1 MARVDLKLASQD
13 AAGLAQGDKLVC
25 LLLGSFCDMRDRIAR
40 GHDQRPCA
48 SKHISEETLQ
58 ELLFTL
64 GRGPATVRLLQL
76 FGVSLRSNCKIN
88 LQAAWLPQPVAAHR
102 SLDILKENSARAQQL
117 MECSET
123 RKYFVAID
131 EATPHFFMLF
141 PLADAYFGQP
151 HYAALESVLFHHPA
165 ASVLVIGLERDGSMF
180 QAYQREGYCVATL
193 RADMPALGKELV
205 AAVGSEHS
213 SSIEAFLE
221 SHGHPKTEAALLRLF
236 NVVLLVLQ
244 VADGGTSLPM
254 DGVLLNPWDFAL
266 PPALTLQ
273 TTGVFLE
280 KLEATGGPMVPG
292 VPETSG
298 EDSSPKR
305 RRSGAGGAEGP
316 CGRGKKNKAPPDGFD
331 WQVLKQ
337 LLSEQKEVDLKL
349 QQVDHTMQA
358 MTQRMQAMEDRVA
371 KMEGDSTAGR
381 GSDMGDG
388 SRRRTTLVF
397 GGWEMDTPRQTIVA
411 EVEEALAKLGLSKFT
426 DTAAFTTGPR
436 RSVAL
441 MNFALRPGES
451 ETDCRRRMHEIV
463 SGVAAAKPFTSHQRR
478 MWATYSKTKQQ
489 RDVAGHCSW
498 TKRTLASFNK
508 ELLQHIDA
516 EYGTGTIWLGD
527 KVVAS
532 VARAP
537 PQGTEGEAMLWD
549 DDKPGT
555 RPWVDLGAIAKFS
568 GISMVDLK
576 AAIPF
581 TAWNLGGIAA
591 TDYPQVVADVM
602 AQLPQDALLS
612 FQEMCRDTPGWQT
625 AFHGTWTTLQ
635 HRHADVWRGTGITF
649 NAARWKVMRKKD
661 DGDPDESVYMQG
673 QVVRKR
679 KYTNDITD
687 GAPPAEA
694 TPTEQDLQ
702 HEREEREWQ
711 DRSRGERERQ
721 QLAHEAEEAEWEA
734 MQEADALRLWRTVDV
749 ETLPPPSATIHHR
762 VRVMVEPIP
771 AVDTGGTASSSVPP
785 AAVME
790 CRVPRLVRGGLRL
803 SIELGE
809 VGVPTDDPHGS
820 EAPPGATSSFHRWPQ
835 ALIPVAPHEE
845 RTGATELLSLNA
857 AYEAWA
863 QGHYTDS
870 DIRGMY
876 GDDVA
881 STFLAQWL
889 AVQEDFLDSEDGSA

>member
-1 MARVDLKLASQD
+1 
-13 AAGLAQGDKLVC
+13 
-25 LLLGSFCDMRDRIAR
+25 
-40 GHDQRPCA
+40 
-48 SKHISEETLQ
+48 
-58 ELLFTL
+58 
-64 GRGPATVRLLQL
+64 
-76 FGVSLRSNCKIN
+76 
-88 LQAAWLPQPVAAHR
+88 
-102 SLDILKENSARAQQL
+102 
-117 MECSET
+117 
-123 RKYFVAID
+123 
-131 EATPHFFMLF
+131 
-141 PLADAYFGQP
+141 
-151 HYAALESVLFHHPA
+151 
-165 ASVLVIGLERDGSMF
+165 
-180 QAYQREGYCVATL
+180 
-193 RADMPALGKELV
+193 
-205 AAVGSEHS
+205 
-213 SSIEAFLE
+213 
-221 SHGHPKTEAALLRLF
+221 
-236 NVVLLVLQ
+236 
-244 VADGGTSLPM
+244 
-254 DGVLLNPWDFAL
+254 
-266 PPALTLQ
+266 
-273 TTGVFLE
+273 
-280 KLEATGGPMVPG
+280 MVPG

-316 CGRGKKNKAPPDGFD
+316 SGRGKKNKAPPDGFD

-337 LLSEQKEVDLKL
+337 LLSEQKEAIVRETKDQTVALVQSLDKKVDLKL

-381 GSDMGDG
+381 GPDMGDG
-388 SRRRTTLVF
+388 ARRRTTLVF

-549 DDKPGT
+549 DEKPGT

-568 GISMVDLK
+568 GPLTPALCMT
-576 AAIPF
+576 PF
-581 TAWNLGGIAA
+581 HCEQMLVGVQ
-591 TDYPQVVADVM
+591 YRVVADVM
-602 AQLPQDALLS
+602 AQLPKDALLS

-679 KYTNDITD
+679 KYTNDIKD
-687 GAPPAEA
+687 GASPAVA

-711 DRSRGERERQ
+711 DRIRGERERQ
-721 QLAHEAEEAEWEA
+721 QLAREAEEAEWEA

-749 ETLPPPSATIHHR
+749 EALPPPSATIHHR

-809 VGVPTDDPHGS
+809 VGVPADDPDGS
-820 EAPPGATSSFHRWPQ
+820 EAPPGATSSFHRLPQ
-835 ALIPVAPHEE
+835 ALLPVAPHAE

-889 AVQEDFLDSEDGSA
+889 AMQEDLLDSEVINSMKRHSAVETGGRAGVTKVMQEVQLDSKVTLIDSPGVVFEGDSEDPSVVLRNVVRVESISDPVAVVEALAVKAPRQALLDFYGLQADFQQV